1 MSLYTTE
8 VRFICETAAGYTES
22 QGASKIEEII
32 SAAIP
37 KIFDFDFP
45 IFDESYR
52 FNLEKKILRHF
63 YLREIGQ
70 ETVGLWKFY
79 LSQKLNEIMPYYNQ
93 LYKSELL
100 SFNPLYDVDLTRE
113 HNITGTNDKSSTS
126 SSDASTKQVSKYSD
140 TPQGGLQ
147 NVEEGTYLTSAT
159 VDDNTG
165 SNTNNSNEAIDST
178 EHYLETVQGMNG
190 GASAAKRLMDYR
202 KTFLNIDMQVIND
215 LEPLFF
221 GLWR

>member
-8 VRFICETAAGYTES
+8 VRFICETAAGYMES

-32 SAAIP
+32 SASIP
-37 KIFDFDFP
+37 QIFDFDFP

-190 GASAAKRLMDYR
+190 GVSASKRLMDYR
-202 KTFLNIDMQVIND
+202 KTFLNIDMQIIND